1 MTARANQPKAKRE
14 GRILRLSAEDWVAAG
29 FRALVAGGASAL
41 KVEPLSRSL
50 GATKGSFYWH
60 FSDGADLRTQMIKL
74 WRRLGEAEITGAIR
88 ARGLKGRAALAAL
101 IERISVVPHDQLGG
115 AAVEPAIRAWALEDL
130 VVARAVADMDKLRID
145 VLREFFAQT
154 GLTTAQ
160 AMLKAKIFYASVVG
174 LEMLRLTSGADM
186 RACLMA
192 ELDTLLAAPRQ
203 GPKRPKRART
213 D

>member
-1 MTARANQPKAKRE
+1 MPSRANQPKAKRE
-14 GRILRLSAEDWVAAG
+14 ERPTRLSAEDWVAAG
-29 FRALVAGGASAL
+29 FRALVTGGASAL

-60 FSDGADLRTQMIKL
+60 FADSADLRAHMIKL

-101 IERISVVPHDQLGG
+101 IERISVVPQDQFGG

-130 VVARAVADMDKLRID
+130 VVARAVADMDKLRVD
-145 VLREFFAQT
+145 VLREFFFQA
-154 GLTTAQ
+154 GMSTAQ

-174 LEMLRLTSGADM
+174 LEMLRLTSDIDM
-186 RACLMA
+186 RACLTA
-192 ELDTLLAAPRQ
+192 ELDALLGVLSQ
-203 GPKRPKRART
+203 GRTRRTKRE